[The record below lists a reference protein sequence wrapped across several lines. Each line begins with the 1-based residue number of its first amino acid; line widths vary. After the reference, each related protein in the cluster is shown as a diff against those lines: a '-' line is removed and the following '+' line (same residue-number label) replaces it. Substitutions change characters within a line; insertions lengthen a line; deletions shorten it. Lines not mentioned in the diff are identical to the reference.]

1 MVCNSTCKLPLDKL
15 VFRRAGQLT
24 DLPPENLVRIL
35 GKAKQ
40 SEEYRAQHW
49 RRETAPEV
57 SAASSKRTE
66 VGIHIVGHC
75 GKVSNCPPRMPQVV
89 PDAPDRALDNP
100 GKMPLSFAELRAR
113 MAAKRPKGKERVVV
127 VSGPPSRERNRRE
140 VGLSELIERS
150 KGFAIVRTPCFEL
163 WRSVSPRDGMSGSE
177 ICQNKL
183 PDFSDPGDTG
193 ERGERGESSS
203 SKSNPKV
210 S

>member
-1 MVCNSTCKLPLDKL
+1 MLGCFKWSAIQRASCLSTNS
-15 VFRRAGQLT
+15 FRRAGQLT

-89 PDAPDRALDNP
+89 PDAPDRALDLIFRP
-100 GKMPLSFAELRAR
+100 QFGVGKQDWMQPVRLRQSWQDAFEFCGVTR
-113 MAAKRPKGKERVVV
+113 
-127 VSGPPSRERNRRE
+127 SY
-140 VGLSELIERS
+140 GLR
-150 KGFAIVRTPCFEL
+150 
-163 WRSVSPRDGMSGSE
+163 
-177 ICQNKL
+177 
-183 PDFSDPGDTG
+183 
-193 ERGERGESSS
+193 
-203 SKSNPKV
+203 
-210 S
+210 